1 MFDDTQR
8 LIIVTAHP
16 DDLETVCGSSVAL
29 LARRGVAIMQVI
41 CTSGNIGTH
50 DTARFTR
57 ESLAATRQA
66 ESLAAAEVLGIEKTV
81 FLGRND
87 GELVADLTLRAEIA
101 GLYRRFQPDTLWTFD
116 PWWHGQ
122 AHADHRAAG
131 RAAIDAYMPAKMPLY
146 HPEQL
151 ADGIQVSTALNKVY
165 LFGGSVGDDIF
176 VDVTEVWDV
185 KIVAVR
191 QHVSQFGDGAEA
203 LEWLERWGS
212 EIGERAGVRYAEA
225 FRRMEVW

>member
-16 DDLETVCGSSVAL
+16 DDLETICGGSVAL
-29 LARRGVAIMQVI
+29 LARRDVAIMLVI
-41 CTSGNIGTH
+41 ATSGNIGTH
-50 DTARFTR
+50 DTTRFTR

-66 ESLAAAEVLGIEKTV
+66 ESLAAAEVLGIQETV

-87 GELVADLTLRAEIA
+87 GELVADLTLRAETA

-131 RAAIDAYMPAKMPLY
+131 QVALDAYMPAKMPLY

-151 ADGIQVSTALNKVY
+151 TDGIRVSTDLNKVY
-165 LFGGSVGDDIF
+165 LFGGTVNDNIF
-176 VDVTEVWDV
+176 VDVTDLWDV
-185 KIVAVR
+185 KIAAVR

-203 LEWLERWGS
+203 IEWLQQWGS

-225 FRRMEVW
+225 FRKMEVW

>member
-1 MFDDTQR
+1 
-8 LIIVTAHP
+8 
-16 DDLETVCGSSVAL
+16 
-29 LARRGVAIMQVI
+29 MQVL

-50 DTARFTR
+50 DTERFTR

-66 ESLAAAEVLGIEKTV
+66 ETLEAAAILGIQETV

-87 GELVADLTLRAEIA
+87 GELVPDLTLRAELA

-122 AHADHRAAG
+122 AHPDHAAAG

-151 ADGIQVSTALNKVY
+151 TDGVKVSEKLNKVY
-165 LFGGSVGDDIF
+165 LFGGTTGDDVF

-185 KIVAVR
+185 KVAATLK
-191 QHVSQFGDGAEA
+191 HASQFGDGKEA
-203 LEWLERWGS
+203 LEWLEQWGK
-212 EIGERAGVRYAEA
+212 ELGERAGVRYAES